1 MLHSQDYEALLHE
14 IKNTIAFLNSSFQLI
29 EKQHPEAKDFRYW
42 NDISYDLDHLKALFV
57 ELTNAR
63 SIEALN
69 INPYDFSEFM
79 NEIIH
84 ITNSYLSKDLHINFQ
99 IDPEIK
105 TVYFDRSRIKTVIL
119 NLIKN
124 AAEAMNYTGNIDISA
139 YLEDNFLTLN
149 VEDNGPGM
157 SEDVS
162 NNLFESR
169 FTTKECGSGL
179 GLLTSK
185 KIIDAHGGEILCR
198 STPGKGTCLTFKIQI
213 TDQAYEA
220 S

>member
-69 INPYDFSEFM
+69 IKPYDFSEFM
-79 NEIIH
+79 DEIIH

-139 YLEDNFLTLN
+139 YLEDGFLTLN

-157 SEDVS
+157 SEEVS
-162 NNLFESR
+162 KNLFQSR
-169 FTTKECGSGL
+169 FTTKEYGSGL